1 MASIYDGSGGFGDLG
16 LGTGSST
23 ASPAAAYSASG
34 GSSSGG
40 GGKGSSTPKGTFLGG
55 PSISAEDFNTALRS
69 DASAAYRKGPVQ
81 TTYSGLSDASK
92 GAINN
97 LIASTNN
104 GNRGILD
111 QAYNYNSGLLKNG
124 GLTGDQTQS
133 MDYFRGVMNG
143 GEDDPAFQR
152 LRTNAIDDARTAI
165 NRQFGASGRFGS
177 GGQMID
183 LGRGLADAA
192 ASMDFQNLQR
202 RDAAA
207 QGLFGMAQTGTANA
221 MGAADRAPEMYQNML
236 LPYQTQ
242 IQGNALL
249 DADAAA
255 RAAFDPNYL
264 HLAKYQG
271 LLGNNSAAPQP
282 AKQPGALDYIG
293 AGAGLLTAL
302 L

>member
-34 GSSSGG
+34 GGNSGG
-40 GGKGSSTPKGTFLGG
+40 GGKGSDTPKGSYLGG
-55 PSISAEDFNTALRS
+55 PAISAEDFNSALRS
-69 DASAAYRKGPVQ
+69 DAAAAYKQGPTQ

-92 GAINN
+92 GAIAGLNN
-97 LIASTNN
+97 AASSNAGILNQAST
-104 GNRGILD
+104 
-111 QAYNYNSGLLKNG
+111 YNQGLLSNG

-143 GEDDPAFQR
+143 GDDDPAFQR
-152 LRTNAIDDARTAI
+152 LRANAIDDARTAI

-192 ASMDFQNLQR
+192 AQMDYQNLQR

-207 QGLFGMAQTGTANA
+207 QGLFSMAQTGTTNA

-242 IQGNALL
+242 IQSNALL

-255 RAAFDPNYL
+255 RAAFDPNYT
-264 HLAKYQG
+264 HLLKYQG

>member
-1 MASIYDGSGGFGDLG
+1 MAGLVYGTDTLGGSG
-16 LGTGSST
+16 TGAST

-34 GSSSGG
+34 GGNSGG
-40 GGKGSSTPKGTFLGG
+40 GGKGSSTPKGSYLGG
-55 PSISAEDFNTALRS
+55 PSISAEDFNSALRS
-69 DASAAYRKGPVQ
+69 DAAAAYKQGPTQ

-92 GAINN
+92 GAIAGLNN
-97 LIASTNN
+97 AAASNA
-104 GNRGILD
+104 GILN
-111 QAYNYNSGLLKNG
+111 QASAYNQGLLGSG

-133 MDYFRGVMNG
+133 MDYLRGVMNG
-143 GEDDPAFQR
+143 GGDDPAFQR
-152 LRTNAIDDARTAI
+152 LRANAIDDARTAI

-192 ASMDFQNLQR
+192 AQMDYQNLQR

-207 QGLFGMAQTGTANA
+207 QGLFTMAQTGTTNA